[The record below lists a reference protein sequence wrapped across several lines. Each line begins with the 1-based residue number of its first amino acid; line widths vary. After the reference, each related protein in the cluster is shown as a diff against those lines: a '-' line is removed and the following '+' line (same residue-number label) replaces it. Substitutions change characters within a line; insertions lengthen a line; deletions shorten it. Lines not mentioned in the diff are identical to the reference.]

1 MVSRRRYEFG
11 VTVQMWGATP
21 PCGNP
26 PGCKDKQGKPACCT
40 ADCQVLGVG
49 APEWSLIDPSN
60 PETGGVRAHFTG
72 IPASACDYGCVDAR
86 VAVLVCA
93 AVAVCM
99 RAVVVLRVGQCAY
112 LCHL

>member
-1 MVSRRRYEFG
+1 M
-11 VTVQMWGATP
+11 
-21 PCGNP
+21 
-26 PGCKDKQGKPACCT
+26 
-40 ADCQVLGVG
+40 LGVG